1 MIAKNAT
8 FYVNMD
14 DGKCYV
20 HTSSMT
26 PFDTGV
32 YHIPAKVMMEARVGL
47 LHRRKE
53 LYKCLERID
62 NDFYVMVE
70 RKPGEGFRK
79 VVPTN
84 PGFLSTSVSEMRD
97 RTLRSIENSMSD
109 LINVVYYIDPPP
121 SIKTTVFLEYPH
133 PAGDF
138 EQVQLEPYT
147 GERTDSFK
155 ALGGSGKFITIGEGE
170 APK

>member
-1 MIAKNAT
+1 MIGKYTT

-20 HTSSMT
+20 HASFVT

-32 YHIPAKVMMEARVGL
+32 YHIPAKVMMEARVGAKG
-47 LHRRKE
+47 RRKE

-84 PGFLSTSVSEMRD
+84 PSFLPANVSEMRD
-97 RTLRSIENSMSD
+97 RTLESIENSMSD

-133 PAGDF
+133 PTGDF
-138 EQVQLEPYT
+138 KQVQLEPYT
-147 GERTDSFK
+147 GEWTDSFK
-155 ALGGSGKFITIGEGE
+155 ALGSGKVFTIGEGE